1 MNWYEE
7 WFNTKEYLEVYKNRD
22 DVEAENLAELI
33 LSNIK
38 IESSGKILDMTAGAG
53 RHAINFARRG
63 FNVTAVDLSKNLL
76 KVAKENASVYDFNI
90 DFIHSDIRKFE
101 TNDKFELV
109 LNLFT
114 SIGYFDSD
122 EENFELLR
130 KAYNFLKPG
139 GYFVLDYFN
148 RNYLENN
155 LVPSSVETINET
167 VINQNRSIRGNRV
180 IKEIEIRKNGNTKKY
195 FESVRMF
202 SFNELK
208 TELEYSGF
216 KINSTFGDLDGKP
229 FVLETSPRVIIIASK

>member
-7 WFNTKEYLEVYKNRD
+7 WFNTKEYLEIYKNRD
-22 DVEAENLAELI
+22 DVEAETLAELI

-38 IESSGKILDMTAGAG
+38 IDSGAKILDMSAGAG

-63 FNVTAVDLSKNLL
+63 YNVTAVDLSENLL
-76 KVAKENASVYDFNI
+76 KVAKENASVYDFQI
-90 DFIHSDIRKFE
+90 DFVHSDIRKFE
-101 TNDKFELV
+101 TSDRFDLV

-114 SIGYFDSD
+114 SIGYFESD

-148 RNYLENN
+148 RNYLETN
-155 LVPSSVETINET
+155 LVPNSVETINGT
-167 VINQNRSIRGNRV
+167 IINQNRTIQGNRV
-180 IKEIEIRKNGNTKKY
+180 IKEIVIGKNGDTKKY

-202 SFNELK
+202 SFDELQ
-208 TELEYSGF
+208 TELESTGF
-216 KINSTFGDLDGKP
+216 KINSAFGDLDGKP

>member
-7 WFNTKEYLEVYKNRD
+7 WFNTKEYLEVYKSRD
-22 DVEAENLAELI
+22 DAEAETLAELI

-38 IESSGKILDMTAGAG
+38 LEGSAKILDMTAGAG

-76 KVAKENASVYDFNI
+76 KVAKENASVYDFDI
-90 DFIHSDIRKFE
+90 DFVHSDIRKFE
-101 TNDKFELV
+101 TSDKFDLV

-114 SIGYFDSD
+114 SIGYFDND

-130 KAYNFLKPG
+130 KAYNFLKPRG
-139 GYFVLDYFN
+139 CFVLDYFN
-148 RNYLENN
+148 RNYLETN
-155 LVPSSVETINET
+155 LVPSSVETINGT
-167 VINQNRSIRGNRV
+167 VINLYRSIRGNRV
-180 IKEIEIRKNGNTKKY
+180 IKEIEIRKNGDTKKY

-202 SFNELK
+202 SFNELQA
-208 TELEYSGF
+208 ELENTGY

>member
-7 WFNTKEYLEVYKNRD
+7 WFNTKEYLEIYKNRD
-22 DVEAENLAELI
+22 DVEAETLAELI

-38 IESSGKILDMTAGAG
+38 IDSGAKILDMSVGAG

-63 FNVTAVDLSKNLL
+63 FNVTAVDLSENLL
-76 KVAKENASVYDFNI
+76 KVAKDNASVYDFQI
-90 DFIHSDIRKFE
+90 DFVHSDIRKFE
-101 TNDKFELV
+101 TSDKFDLI

-114 SIGYFDSD
+114 SIGYFESD

-130 KAYNFLKPG
+130 KAYNFLKSG

-148 RNYLENN
+148 RNYLEAN
-155 LVPSSVETINET
+155 LVPSTVETINGS
-167 VINQNRSIRGNRV
+167 VINQNRFIQGSRV
-180 IKEIEIRKNGNTKKY
+180 IKEIEIKKNGDAKRY

-202 SFNELK
+202 SFNELQ
-208 TELEYSGF
+208 TELENTGF
-216 KINSTFGDLDGKP
+216 KINSTFGNLDGKP

>member
-7 WFNTKEYLEVYKNRD
+7 WFNTTEYLEVYNKRN
-22 DVEAENLAELI
+22 DVEAETLADLI

-38 IESSGKILDMTAGAG
+38 IESEAKILDMTAGAG

-90 DFIHSDIRKFE
+90 DFVHSDIRKFE
-101 TNDKFELV
+101 TSDKFDLV

-122 EENFELLR
+122 EENFELLY
-130 KAYNFLKPG
+130 KAHSFLKPG

-148 RNYLENN
+148 RNFLEKN
-155 LVPSSVETINET
+155 LVPKSVETINGT
-167 VINQNRSIRGNRV
+167 VINQNRSIQGNRV
-180 IKEIEIRKNGNTKKY
+180 LKEIVIVKNGSTKNY

-202 SFNELK
+202 SFNELL
-208 TELEYSGF
+208 TELEKTGF

>member
-33 LSNIK
+33 LSNII
-38 IESSGKILDMTAGAG
+38 IEAGAKVIDMTAGAG

-76 KVAKENASVYDFNI
+76 KVAKQNASVYNFNL
-90 DFIHSDIRKFE
+90 DFIHSDIRNFQ
-101 TNDKFELV
+101 TNDKFDLV

-114 SIGYFDSD
+114 SIGYFDTD
-122 EENFELLR
+122 EENFELFR

-148 RNYLENN
+148 RKYLEKN
-155 LVPSSVETINET
+155 LIPSSVETINGT
-167 VINQNRSIRGNRV
+167 VINQNRSIQGDRV
-180 IKEIEIRKNGNTKKY
+180 IKEIVIGKNGNTKKY

-202 SFNELK
+202 SFNELQ
-208 TELEYSGF
+208 TELENTGF
-216 KINSTFGDLDGKP
+216 KIISTFGDLDGKP
-229 FVLETSPRVIIIASK
+229 FVLESSPRVIIIASK

>member
-7 WFNTKEYLEVYKNRD
+7 WFNTKEYFEIYKNRD
-22 DVEAENLAELI
+22 DVEAETLAELI

-38 IESSGKILDMTAGAG
+38 IDKGAKILDMSAGAG
-53 RHAINFARRG
+53 RHAINFAKRG
-63 FNVTAVDLSKNLL
+63 FNVTAVDLSENLL
-76 KVAKENASVYDFNI
+76 KVAKENASVYDFQI
-90 DFIHSDIRKFE
+90 DFVHSDIRKFE
-101 TNDKFELV
+101 TSDKFNLV

-114 SIGYFDSD
+114 SIGYFESD

-148 RNYLENN
+148 RNYLEEN
-155 LVPSSVETINET
+155 LVPSSVETINGT
-167 VINQNRSIRGNRV
+167 KINQNRSIQGNRV
-180 IKEIEIRKNGNTKKY
+180 IKEIVIGKNGDTKKY

-202 SFNELK
+202 SFDELQ
-208 TELEYSGF
+208 TELESIGF

>member
-53 RHAINFARRG
+53 RHAINFAKRG

-148 RNYLENN
+148 RNYLEKN

-208 TELEYSGF
+208 TELEYTGF

>member
-7 WFNTKEYLEVYKNRD
+7 WFNTKEYLEVYENRD
-22 DVEAENLAELI
+22 DVEAEILTELI

-38 IESSGKILDMTAGAG
+38 IESSSKILDMAAGAG
-53 RHAINFARRG
+53 RHAINFARNG

-76 KVAKENASVYDFNI
+76 NVAKKNASVYNIEI
-90 DFIHSDIRKFE
+90 DFVHSDIRKFE
-101 TNDKFELV
+101 TSDKFDLV

-114 SIGYFDSD
+114 SIGYFDND
-122 EENFELLR
+122 KENFELLR

-139 GYFVLDYFN
+139 GCFVLDYFS
-148 RNYLENN
+148 RNYLETN
-155 LVPSSVETINET
+155 LVPSSVETINGA
-167 VINQNRSIRGNRV
+167 VINQYRSIRGNRV
-180 IKEIEIRKNGNTKKY
+180 IKEIEIRKNGDTKKY

-202 SFNELK
+202 SFNELQ
-208 TELEYSGF
+208 TELENIGF

>member
-22 DVEAENLAELI
+22 DAEAETLAELI

-38 IESSGKILDMTAGAG
+38 IKASAKILDMTAGAG

-76 KVAKENASVYDFNI
+76 KVAKQNASAYDFQI
-90 DFIHSDIRKFE
+90 DFVHSDIRKFE
-101 TNDKFELV
+101 PNDKFNLV
-109 LNLFT
+109 LSLFT
-114 SIGYFDSD
+114 SIGYFDND

-130 KAYNFLKPG
+130 KAYHFLKPG

-148 RNYLENN
+148 RDFLEKN
-155 LVPSSVETINET
+155 LVPSSVETINGAE
-167 VINQNRSIRGNRV
+167 INQYRSIREKRV
-180 IKEIEIRKNGNTKKY
+180 IKEIEIRKNGATKKY
-195 FESVRMF
+195 IESVRMF
-202 SFNELK
+202 SFNELQ
-208 TELEYSGF
+208 TELENTGF

>member
-7 WFNTKEYLEVYKNRD
+7 WFNTNEYLEVYKNRD
-22 DVEAENLAELI
+22 NVEAETLAELI

-38 IESSGKILDMTAGAG
+38 IDSSAKVLDMTAGAG

-76 KVAKENASVYDFNI
+76 KVAKENASFYNFNI
-90 DFIHSDIRKFE
+90 DFVHSDIRKFE
-101 TNDKFELV
+101 TKDKFDLV

-114 SIGYFDSD
+114 SIGYFDGD

-130 KAYNFLKPG
+130 KAYNLLKPG
-139 GYFVLDYFN
+139 RYFVLDYFN
-148 RNYLENN
+148 RHYLENN
-155 LVPSSVETINET
+155 LVPSSVETINGT
-167 VINQNRSIRGNRV
+167 VINQNRSIQGNRV
-180 IKEIEIRKNGNTKKY
+180 VKEIVIGKNGNRKKY

-202 SFNELK
+202 SFNELQ
-208 TELEYSGF
+208 TELESTGF
-216 KINSTFGDLDGKP
+216 KIKSSFGDLDGKP

>member
-22 DVEAENLAELI
+22 DVEAETLTELI

-38 IESSGKILDMTAGAG
+38 IESSAKILDMAAGAG

-63 FNVTAVDLSKNLL
+63 FNVSAVDLSKNLI
-76 KVAKENASVYDFNI
+76 KVAKENASVYDVNI
-90 DFIHSDIRKFE
+90 DFVHSDIRKFE
-101 TNDKFELV
+101 TSDKFDLV

-130 KAYNFLKPG
+130 KAYNLLKPG
-139 GYFVLDYFN
+139 GYFILDYFN
-148 RNYLENN
+148 RNYLETN
-155 LVPSSVETINET
+155 LVPSSVESINGL
-167 VINQNRSIRGNRV
+167 VINQNRSIQGSRV
-180 IKEIEIRKNGNTKKY
+180 IKEIVIKNNGETKKY

-202 SFNELK
+202 SLDELR
-208 TELEYSGF
+208 TELENTGF
-216 KINSTFGDLDGKP
+216 KLNSTFGDLDGKP

>member
-7 WFNTKEYLEVYKNRD
+7 WFNTKEYLEIYKNRD
-22 DVEAENLAELI
+22 DVEAETLAELI

-38 IESSGKILDMTAGAG
+38 IDSGAKILDMSAGAG

-63 FNVTAVDLSKNLL
+63 YNVTAVDLSENLL
-76 KVAKENASVYDFNI
+76 KVAKENASVYDFQI
-90 DFIHSDIRKFE
+90 DFVHSDIRKFE
-101 TNDKFELV
+101 TSDKFDLV

-114 SIGYFDSD
+114 SIGYFESD

-139 GYFVLDYFN
+139 GFFVLDYFN
-148 RNYLENN
+148 RKYLENN
-155 LVPSSVETINET
+155 LVPNSVETINGIL
-167 VINQNRSIRGNRV
+167 INQNRSIQGNRV
-180 IKEIEIRKNGNTKKY
+180 IKEIVIRKNGDKKKY

-202 SFNELK
+202 NFDELQTELK
-208 TELEYSGF
+208 SIGF
-216 KINSTFGDLDGKP
+216 KMNSSFGDLDGKP

>member
-53 RHAINFARRG
+53 RHAINFAKRG

-114 SIGYFDSD
+114 SFGYFDSD
-122 EENFELLR
+122 EENFGLVR
-130 KAYNFLKPG
+130 KAYNFLKSG

-148 RNYLENN
+148 RNYLEKN

-208 TELEYSGF
+208 TELEYTGF